1 MSIANELK
9 RTTLKTA
16 FHYLEKDP
24 EKNAVKLMDLVDK
37 ICREAVRTAS
47 RSKEKRFAMYWK
59 IRRIICIS

>member
-37 ICREAVRTAS
+37 FAGSGPDSFPKQR
-47 RSKEKRFAMYWK
+47 RSVSQCTGRSAE
-59 IRRIICIS
+59 